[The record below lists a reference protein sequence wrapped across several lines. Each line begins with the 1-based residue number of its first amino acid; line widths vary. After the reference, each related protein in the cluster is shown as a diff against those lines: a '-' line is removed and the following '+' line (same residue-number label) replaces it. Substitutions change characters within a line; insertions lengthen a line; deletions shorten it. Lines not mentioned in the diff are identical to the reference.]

1 MATKNPN
8 AEITT
13 KVETPNVE
21 TTTQEETDT
30 SKNDRIQS
38 LKTYCN
44 PYFDDYPNVGKFLV
58 IDGEFPEVFLPE
70 NEAIAK
76 HSAKQ
81 NNRTLYV
88 IAR

>member
-1 MATKNPN
+1 MATKNLN
-8 AEITT
+8 
-13 KVETPNVE
+13 VENTTPNVE
-21 TTTQEETDT
+21 NTTQEETPQNNRVQFL
-30 SKNDRIQS
+30 KNHC
-38 LKTYCN
+38 KTY
-44 PYFDDYPNVGKFLV
+44 FEDYPDADKFLV
-58 IDGEFPEVFLPE
+58 VDGEFPEVFLPE